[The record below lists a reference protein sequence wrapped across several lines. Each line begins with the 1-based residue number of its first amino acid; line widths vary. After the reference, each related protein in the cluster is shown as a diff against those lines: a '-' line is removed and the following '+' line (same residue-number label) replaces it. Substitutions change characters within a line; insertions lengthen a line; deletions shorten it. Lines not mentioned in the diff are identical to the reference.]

1 MIKKIIHSQNL
12 EKIINKILILDQVYK
27 EELRFGDFVLIATQ
41 NSTYSVHVLPGNFYL
56 VAGGW
61 FDRNGVSPT
70 KVKINGCT
78 WGGNIIKTDII
89 AASGLH
95 LEFSNGLVT
104 SIIKKVTLFR
114 GYARN

>member
-1 MIKKIIHSQNL
+1 MSVTRSCQGL
-12 EKIINKILILDQVYK
+12 ERIINEIVYLDQVYK
-27 EELRFGDFVLIATQ
+27 EELRSGDLVLISTQ
-41 NSTYSVHVLPGNFYL
+41 NSIYSVHVLQCNFYL

-89 AASGLH
+89 AACGLH

-104 SIIKKVTLFR
+104 STIKKVIVFQ
-114 GYARN
+114 GYTRN

>member
-1 MIKKIIHSQNL
+1 MSVIRFCQGL
-12 EKIINKILILDQVYK
+12 ERIINEIVYLDQVYK
-27 EELRFGDFVLIATQ
+27 EELRFGDFVQIYTH

-70 KVKINGCT
+70 RVKINGCT

-89 AASGLH
+89 AACGLH

-104 SIIKKVTLFR
+104 STIKKVIVFQ